1 MTRQQGLTMARYSM
15 AASIA
20 GDHIPIRWN
29 TKEFNFGITY
39 NNGIITITEPGYYR
53 ITATGY
59 CWDKDPNY
67 CRFHTFVNGATYL
80 TTYSTWAAPGFM
92 HGIIRLDVFD
102 TIYFSKNKSPA
113 LQRGKPAN
121 YFTIEK
127 L

>member
-1 MTRQQGLTMARYSM
+1 MTT
-15 AASIA
+15 SIS
-20 GDHIPIRWN
+20 GDHTPIRWD
-29 TKEFNFGITY
+29 TKEFNFGIVY

-59 CWDKDPNY
+59 CWDKMPSY
-67 CRFHTFVNGATYL
+67 CSLATYVNGNQYL
-80 TTYSTWAAPGFM
+80 VTTSTWAAPGFM

-102 TIYFSKNKSPA
+102 TVYFSKHKPPA
-113 LQRGKPAN
+113 LQNGKRMN